1 MSLDP
6 LKFQVAIQDDATKQ
20 LDEIEKKFQGLKDK
34 TISVRVEGLQEL
46 QNLLSTL
53 QHKQVETIG
62 KDVASGIHD
71 AAKGLQE
78 EAQKAIRT
86 SLGNLAKDLV
96 LVKEAIQHDNFTAFS
111 TRITK
116 CAEAVN
122 ILDEAFKKFHIT
134 IGSDAGMKNFMTGL
148 GEVIKNVRTTMG
160 SMEVI
165 KNGNFNISQLYKASS
180 SDADTIAKHLD
191 EQAKKQSIIETNQ
204 RRYNETLEKT
214 VALLNRLDAAGQKSA
229 MLGIDASKNSAAL
242 SKVQTFYEKL
252 TKFDPKQLS
261 DSHAVSELSA
271 TYNNLKTSI
280 NGIVREQEKL
290 IAAKEKAI
298 GMSAT
303 TAAQT
308 GVNLFS
314 SQNTEEIR
322 KQIDAVG
329 ALYMRIKELSE
340 LTHSRSSFN
349 KSLSFGWD
357 TSKIPEKDLLEV
369 YSQTFSKLRSELKQL
384 KESGY
389 DVKEFNEK
397 INLLYITYE
406 KFAALQPVDIG
417 KKLGLEH
424 LRGYTG
430 PSSAATDVQWA
441 AMKHQAEVQEV
452 AGEAAKRHQRKL
464 EELTNA
470 FAQYDAQ
477 VAKSQRIQ
485 EGNNKARQEGA
496 AALRKQAE
504 ELVKARMEMLK
515 SQSVELSKLL
525 SNGKGKLG
533 AEQYDAVRNAL
544 RGVREEM
551 RQIEGLM
558 QRMGNYSTRNLF
570 DIGRG
575 GGMNYSPLIA
585 NTQKLITAK
594 EQAAQA
600 SSRLTT
606 EEQRLAQ
613 ALNHTTESA
622 RGQSQV
628 LSDLKSMATQYLG
641 VWGGQQFLHNII
653 EIGGQLEMQRLSI
666 GAILQNQGQANELF
680 NQIKGLATQSP
691 FGVVQ
696 LDQMT
701 KQLTAYGFQYHEL
714 FDMTKRLA
722 DISAATGTDVSRLAL
737 ALGHVRSEAALS
749 GYTLRQF
756 SMGNVPLLQ
765 KLAEKLGKT
774 TKEIREMVK
783 GKEISYEDVVGVLKD
798 LTDDGGMFHNM
809 QEVISESVKAKFKN
823 VKDAMDIM
831 YGEMAESGLIGGTLK
846 EVASVLMTLTKN
858 WRTVGAAIA
867 GVVIP
872 MTAYKLAMIAVNK
885 GQITANIALGG
896 FTAKQLEAQA
906 VTGSLTRAQLLRA
919 VASQKMAVADAEA
932 AGAVLGLTRAQ
943 LMFVAK
949 SGNISAAMNKASL
962 AVSKYSVA
970 QLRMLATAQ
979 QGGVFSTWVART
991 RIGLSSITA
1000 ATKSVATAFL
1010 GLARSFL
1017 PLAAISAVFS
1027 LISRSVEASS
1037 KAVEMAKDI
1046 AEKAKDSHKTIVET
1060 FKEAE
1065 EDNLVKRT
1073 MTSNKVTNGQF
1084 VATYSLK
1091 FDEDALSKA
1100 NLTDKIENLKEQL
1113 QNLSPMYEGDLLDI
1127 NKAESQAEQYK
1138 IIMQKLESIRHMNDV
1153 KEATSDVLPNAN
1165 KRVQGGNWLT
1175 RMFGDDFITDIS
1187 DYDKRMK
1194 DSVEK
1199 INQINEVELDKIDK
1213 ALNGKLTKIKNDL
1226 DLNSLNEALKHY
1238 FMRGSHLAGEEFS
1251 EFLRN
1256 LQSTQISNSKNLFV
1270 YYLDFMNPKTFG
1282 RSLDSQKKQLL
1293 GETEEMAKSIA
1304 TAIKEYYKDDP
1315 EGARYALRDF
1325 FNQMFTEAGTTDDV
1339 VMQEA
1344 MNKILQDMTS
1354 YLPSDMQESIING
1367 FQRQQVMMHFSDIII
1382 PDEIAKAKTDK
1393 ELDNLFNGY
1402 LEKIRAWAKY
1412 MNIDL
1417 KKLGLDI
1424 GGAFFGCFREA
1435 FDAKNAAE
1443 QLKAD
1448 WQKRAGQVFSRNTTI
1463 KGKISVVTD
1472 MDVFAQAVQKD
1483 LKEKQEYLKRN
1494 AGHLRHTMHITS
1506 DVLVDA
1512 GKLKLLM
1519 DKLAMQA
1526 HKLEIQGKTDQAK
1539 ALMSKIQ
1546 DEISPYYDALISVNE
1561 DKSWLKKEGYPEEKQ
1576 TSKKTGKTGKKGGT
1590 KTYKDEFAKRW
1601 DERIRIMKEA
1611 YDWYDKWEKKV
1622 GKEEAINKVVSE
1634 YGDIFKEWKTDKLL
1648 PMDFDVN
1655 NIEDFLKYVEKI
1667 RDDALARYRKQKN
1680 DKSKNNGEEALRVL
1694 RQAKALL
1701 KEFGWDTFGRA
1712 AEKFKSEMD
1721 LALSDLQRKW
1731 DMFNEVRNATG
1742 SREIAANILGMDDA
1756 DRSMRN
1762 MADATRSMI
1771 ENSIASMGD
1780 AVKVPITFDINMSDK
1795 QIEENV
1801 KNALG
1806 GTEYQEQIDSIV
1818 EALKKW
1824 RELQRN
1830 VLKDDI
1836 SSYAK
1841 LIGSAVDYKSQLKKI
1856 NDELEKTKTSN
1867 ANLVKE
1873 GKISQED
1880 ADKANKIAEAQA
1892 EEKRWK
1898 MSIQYVTL
1906 MNSSLAMTREQV
1918 EAGVNVAMKHL
1929 QNLLDNNLITA
1940 DNFSKEMRKLNDIKA
1955 NWDKNALFGENTK
1968 LTAFMRGGLGGL
1980 EEYFKRKIDDANI
1993 VLASKD
1999 STNIQKRQADAEK
2012 YMNEKQLKRLQKF
2025 QNKLSGVALVSDM
2038 VMGAFDGLQ
2047 KAAQSLSE
2055 MFDALGNEGA
2065 ANFWSDVSDTIG
2077 GISSIFAPAEN
2088 FLQSVMSGNVSGMV
2102 SSAIAAPVQ
2111 MIASPI
2117 TAFSRLHDKKIER
2130 HIAKL
2135 RESVQRIENNT
2146 SLIVQARERTLGYD
2160 AGNLRRIYAQQYA
2173 PDLEMA
2179 KKISSSKSLLRL
2191 TIRATGFT
2199 STAQKDMYE
2208 YYSRNS
2214 EGTGYQQEYQNLL
2227 QQREDYMNILNA
2239 QESKKKKS
2247 QSDIEETKKK
2257 ISELD
2262 DQIRYFGEDLAK
2274 ELWSIDI
2281 KGWADQFT
2289 DAMLSAFENG
2299 ENLMKAFDDTAKSIM
2314 QSVVKEMLKIG
2325 IIEPMIDNL
2334 RKKLFGYT
2342 DAEGTVH
2349 KGAVTT
2355 DEIVSDPANAVKKI
2369 LTTMGEYFKPGGEG
2383 SNMMTA
2389 TKEYLTG
2396 IDRLMQDMGF
2406 VNGLGNN
2413 ESSNTLTSSIQ
2424 GTSEETSGL
2433 IAGYLNAARQDL
2445 AVNRILLTQ
2454 FVSQLWPEYVEAFAG
2469 HIRTVANI
2477 DANVQLMMSMM
2488 RDGNGALYNEI
2499 SSLRSRFDNV
2509 VDGIEQLAVR

>member
-71 AAKGLQE
+71 AAKGLRE

-134 IGSDAGMKNFMTGL
+134 IGTDAGMKNFMTGL

-160 SMEVI
+160 SIEVI

-280 NGIVREQEKL
+280 NGVVREQEKL

-417 KKLGLEH
+417 KKLGLEN

-485 EGNNKARQEGA
+485 EGDNKARQEGA

-774 TKEIREMVK
+774 TKQIREMVK
-783 GKEISYEDVVGVLKD
+783 GKEISYDDVVGVLKD
-798 LTDDGGMFHNM
+798 LTDEGGMFHNM

-831 YGEMAESGLIGGTLK
+831 YGEMAEGAPGEALK
-846 EVASVLMTLTKN
+846 EVANALMEVTKN
-858 WRTVGAAIA
+858 WKDAATVLISGTAVWAAIRGA
-867 GVVIP
+867 S
-872 MTAYKLAMIAVNK
+872 MAYTSALGAENLATIR
-885 GQITANIALGG
+885 NIA
-896 FTAKQLEAQA
+896 TYRAHEA
-906 VTGSLTRAQLLRA
+906 AQLRLASKYRGLTAAEQSRVSTLKLVTAQERIRMALHIPLTAQQKLRQEYA
-919 VASQKMAVADAEA
+919 RKEWMSDLQTALSKKKLTAEYIIQQVALGKLTKAEA
-932 AGAVLGLTRAQ
+932 ASIIGKSRLVAADKAAALSAVNLTNKYGRVRMA
-943 LMFVAK
+943 LNAVR
-949 SGNISAAMNKASL
+949 SAALSAGKALL
-962 AVSKYSVA
+962 A
-970 QLRMLATAQ
+970 MLPQMGFMALIVGITELWQRNSREMEA
-979 QGGVFSTWVART
+979 AEE
-991 RIGLSSITA
+991 LSSSIFERMTEGIKNVKNVMKE
-1000 ATKSVATAFL
+1000 TDM
-1010 GLARSFL
+1010 SFTVDGKANIENYGVK
-1017 PLAAISAVFS
+1017 PGKISFPD
-1027 LISRSVEASS
+1027 ASS
-1037 KAVEMAKDI
+1037 IDNEQMSASIEKWEEFIKNYSATPNVMLNAAYATDENGKAV
-1046 AEKAKDSHKTIVET
+1046 H
-1060 FKEAE
+1060 
-1065 EDNLVKRT
+1065 NL
-1073 MTSNKVTNGQF
+1073 
-1084 VATYSLK
+1084 
-1091 FDEDALSKA
+1091 
-1100 NLTDKIENLKEQL
+1100 
-1113 QNLSPMYEGDLLDI
+1113 
-1127 NKAESQAEQYK
+1127 AEQYK
-1138 IIMQKLESIRHMNDV
+1138 ILGENAAVVMNALPKLKDVSVAIEEGIKDSDAGWFDDNLLTDLKQYDDAYKKHQKLIAATVNAHKRESFAALNAAKSNEKFKKAIEDAGISAENTTAQIMLLADN
-1153 KEATSDVLPNAN
+1153 KEKFSEAKKLFEEAWG
-1165 KRVQGGNWLT
+1165 KEG
-1175 RMFGDDFITDIS
+1175 
-1187 DYDKRMK
+1187 DKRDTIGLFLTGDLK
-1194 DSVEK
+1194 GKFS
-1199 INQINEVELDKIDK
+1199 EVE
-1213 ALNGKLTKIKNDL
+1213 
-1226 DLNSLNEALKHY
+1226 
-1238 FMRGSHLAGEEFS
+1238 EEFAQAAS
-1251 EFLRN
+1251 KIEETLSGQGWDF
-1256 LQSTQISNSKNLFV
+1256 KNL
-1270 YYLDFMNPKTFG
+1270 K
-1282 RSLDSQKKQLL
+1282 
-1293 GETEEMAKSIA
+1293 
-1304 TAIKEYYKDDP
+1304 
-1315 EGARYALRDF
+1315 
-1325 FNQMFTEAGTTDDV
+1325 
-1339 VMQEA
+1339 
-1344 MNKILQDMTS
+1344 
-1354 YLPSDMQESIING
+1354 
-1367 FQRQQVMMHFSDIII
+1367 
-1382 PDEIAKAKTDK
+1382 PDEIQALTMAISDMMTKAGLSVDEVKDKVMQLCKDRWNIVINAKTVEAAAKTSAMQQMLRGLSNSDWNVNMNFVTNINDAIDEARKRYKAAKDYYANAKPILVKFGIQAEMGKTLTDK
-1393 ELDNLFNGY
+1393 EIDQLVNKAVPIVLNNPQANAQRDFLRQTLKGWNEATRLFNQAQTASKAGGFS
-1402 LEKIRAWAKY
+1402 LE
-1412 MNIDL
+1412 DP
-1417 KKLGLDI
+1417 KK
-1424 GGAFFGCFREA
+1424 
-1435 FDAKNAAE
+1435 
-1443 QLKAD
+1443 
-1448 WQKRAGQVFSRNTTI
+1448 
-1463 KGKISVVTD
+1463 
-1472 MDVFAQAVQKD
+1472 
-1483 LKEKQEYLKRN
+1483 
-1494 AGHLRHTMHITS
+1494 
-1506 DVLVDA
+1506 
-1512 GKLKLLM
+1512 
-1519 DKLAMQA
+1519 
-1526 HKLEIQGKTDQAK
+1526 
-1539 ALMSKIQ
+1539 
-1546 DEISPYYDALISVNE
+1546 
-1561 DKSWLKKEGYPEEKQ
+1561 
-1576 TSKKTGKTGKKGGT
+1576 SKKTGKTGKKGGT

-1906 MNSSLAMTREQV
+1906 MNSSLATTREQV

-2077 GISSIFAPAEN
+2077 GISSIFAPADN

-2179 KKISSSKSLLRL
+2179 KKISSSKSLLRF